1 MLKALETNLNETQ
14 TAMESWEKRALI
26 SESREERQNREIKI
40 LRKQVTDFQVIQ
52 SENENLVKIVREMKK
67 SLGSAQELQGGGH
80 PPVSPI
86 DVAVIESERNLL
98 KKIQQ
103 ESMLIVERESFRE
116 SLAIISLS
124 LSRLTRPTL

>member
-1 MLKALETNLNETQ
+1 MLKTLESNLNDTQ
-14 TAMESWEKRALI
+14 AAMESWEKRALI

-67 SLGSAQELQGGGH
+67 SLEPQGGVGQLS
-80 PPVSPI
+80 VALSPS
-86 DVAVIESERNLL
+86 DVAAMESERNLL

-103 ESMLIVERESFRE
+103 ESMLIVDRDTFRE
-116 SLAIISLS
+116 
-124 LSRLTRPTL
+124 